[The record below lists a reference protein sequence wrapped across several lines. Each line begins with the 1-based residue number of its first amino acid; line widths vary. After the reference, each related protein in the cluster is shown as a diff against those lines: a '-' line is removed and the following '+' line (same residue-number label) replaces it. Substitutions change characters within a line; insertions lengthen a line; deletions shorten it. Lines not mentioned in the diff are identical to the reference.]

1 MQIEFFGTRGS
12 VPSCGIEYVKYGGNT
27 TCVQIITD
35 NGTKLL
41 IDAGTGIR
49 NVADVSMKDT
59 IRIFLTHSHWD
70 HLQGLPFFGH
80 IYSPIAKFE
89 YYMSAKNYASIKD
102 DLYKQMSGTTFPV
115 DFKSLP
121 CEMSFIKVDN
131 KLKISD
137 DLELE
142 VFENAHPGEASA
154 VKVIS
159 GKKVFTFLTDNE
171 IEMLER
177 ENRYNDLVEFCK
189 GSDCIA
195 HDAQYSKEEYAKKPG
210 WGHSSINQVIDLLI
224 KVKPQIGI
232 FTHHDPNHT
241 DIQLDEFEELGKQM
255 LKEANVQMLFFGA
268 KENDVI
274 EF

>member
-27 TCVQIITD
+27 TCVVVTMD
-35 NGTKLL
+35 DGRKLI

-49 NVADVSMKDT
+49 NVANIGKNED

-70 HLQGLPFFGH
+70 HLQGLPFFGQ
-80 IYSPIAKFE
+80 IYNPEAKFT
-89 YYMSAKNYASIKD
+89 YIMSAHNFD
-102 DLYKQMSGTTFPV
+102 DVKSDIYKQMSGTTFPV
-115 DFKSLP
+115 NFNSLP
-121 CEMSFIKVDN
+121 CDVSFVKIDKS
-131 KLKISD
+131 LKID
-137 DLELE
+137 DALTLE
-142 VFENAHPGEASA
+142 VFDNNHPGEASGI
-154 VKVIS
+154 KIINN
-159 GKKVFTFLTDNE
+159 GKVFTFLTDNE
-171 IEMLER
+171 IELLR
-177 ENRYNDLVEFCK
+177 KNNRYKELIEFCK

-195 HDAQYSKEEYAKKPG
+195 HDAQYSKEEYSHKEG
-210 WGHSSINQVIDLLI
+210 WGHSSIIHVLDLFI
-224 KVKPQIGI
+224 ETKPKIGI

-241 DIQLDEFEELGKQM
+241 DVQIDEFEEIGKAM

>member
-49 NVADVSMKDT
+49 NVADVSMNDT

-89 YYMSAKNYASIKD
+89 YYISAANFDCVKN

-121 CEMSFIKVDN
+121 CDMSFIKVDK

-142 VFENAHPGEASA
+142 VFDNAHPGMASA

-159 GKKVFTFLTDNE
+159 NKKVFTFLTDNE
-171 IEMLER
+171 IELLER

-224 KVKPQIGI
+224 KAKPQIGI

-241 DIQLDEFEELGKQM
+241 DIQLDEFEEVGKHL